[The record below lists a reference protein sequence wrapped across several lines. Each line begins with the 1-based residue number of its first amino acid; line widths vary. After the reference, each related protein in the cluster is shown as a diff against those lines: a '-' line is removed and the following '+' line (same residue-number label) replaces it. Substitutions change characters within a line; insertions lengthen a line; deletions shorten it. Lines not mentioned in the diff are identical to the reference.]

1 MRFQALEEA
10 ENHVNSRSKY
20 NFKLPH
26 LAHIAS
32 FGNPS
37 RAKIH
42 TQLEHNFFK
51 AENHDHSRLK
61 YDFKLPH
68 HAKIT
73 FLATP
78 RAPKYTPSSNI
89 TPVSTLAALGLR
101 FWPPLARQNTHPAR
115 T

>member
-20 NFKLPH
+20 DFKLPH
-26 LAHIAS
+26 LAQIVS

-51 AENHDHSRLK
+51 AENHENSRLK
-61 YDFKLPH
+61 CDFKLPH
-68 HAKIT
+68 HAKIM

-89 TPVSTLAALGLR
+89 TPVSTLAALGWR
-101 FWPPLARQNTHPAR
+101 FWQPLARQNTHQAR